1 MTSIIDLTQD
11 GLIYGIFEASI
22 NGVKGEVWGPR
33 VTSFVDDPWPKTS
46 HSIPHDHLSIMYAA
60 YLEPTKEKLPSA
72 YPKYVKLSEATAR
85 KVKSPLA
92 LPYQVV

>member
-1 MTSIIDLTQD
+1 M
-11 GLIYGIFEASI
+11 
-22 NGVKGEVWGPR
+22 KGEVWGPR
-33 VTSFVDDPWPKTS
+33 VTSFVDVTWPKTS

-72 YPKYVKLSEATAR
+72 NPKYVKLSEAKAR

-92 LPYQVV
+92 LAYQVV